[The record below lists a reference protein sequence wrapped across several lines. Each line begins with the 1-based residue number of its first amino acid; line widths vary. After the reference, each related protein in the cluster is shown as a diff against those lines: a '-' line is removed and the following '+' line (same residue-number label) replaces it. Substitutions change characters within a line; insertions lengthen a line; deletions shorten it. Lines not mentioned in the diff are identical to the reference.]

1 MPLYKQVP
9 KNMPEYN
16 KIMCSGIFCVG
27 TPVLISKIRFMKE
40 EKDERSIV
48 KQATNNGVSFEKAAI
63 ISRSIKHEGVKG
75 YAFLQMLE
83 ARLNDEQKKK

>member
-1 MPLYKQVP
+1 M
-9 KNMPEYN
+9 M
-16 KIMCSGIFCVG
+16 
-27 TPVLISKIRFMKE
+27 E

-48 KQATNNGVSFEKAAI
+48 KQATNNGVSFEKVAM
-63 ISRSIKHEGVKG
+63 ISRSIKQEGVKG

>member
-1 MPLYKQVP
+1 
-9 KNMPEYN
+9 
-16 KIMCSGIFCVG
+16 
-27 TPVLISKIRFMKE
+27 MKE

>member
-1 MPLYKQVP
+1 
-9 KNMPEYN
+9 MPEYN